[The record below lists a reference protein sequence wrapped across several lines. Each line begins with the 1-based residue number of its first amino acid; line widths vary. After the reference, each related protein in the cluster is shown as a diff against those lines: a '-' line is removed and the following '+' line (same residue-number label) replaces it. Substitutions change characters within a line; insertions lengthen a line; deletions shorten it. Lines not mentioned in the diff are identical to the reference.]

1 LGAPTLR
8 SIGEVARTV
17 GRSVAEIVFPP
28 ACAGCGALGEGI
40 CAICISQ
47 LDPLSHRCC
56 RQCNRALEHGD
67 QCAACRHQERRIDH
81 VFVRYPYETPVRDAI
96 LRLKFNNKRYL
107 AAALAGVA
115 AQALPDPLDVDA
127 LIPIPLGARRERER
141 GFNQSQLIAAQLT
154 RWLPVPVLDQHVIR
168 HRDTVPQTSLVREA
182 RWRNVIGAFTCL
194 HNMSGARVLLVDD
207 VAATGA
213 TLEAAARALRRRGAA
228 WVGAVVAA
236 RPPPDR
242 PLPP

>member
-1 LGAPTLR
+1 
-8 SIGEVARTV
+8 
-17 GRSVAEIVFPP
+17 
-28 ACAGCGALGEGI
+28 
-40 CAICISQ
+40 
-47 LDPLSHRCC
+47 
-56 RQCNRALEHGD
+56 
-67 QCAACRHQERRIDH
+67 
-81 VFVRYPYETPVRDAI
+81 VRYPYETPVRDAI

-242 PLPP
+242 PLAP